1 MYWMNKYQNQEKDTC
16 KAVYITQ
23 GGRKTQALC
32 KECKLILLIKG
43 LFNKPS

>member
-23 GGRKTQALC
+23 GGREDTSLM
-32 KECKLILLIKG
+32 
-43 LFNKPS
+43 